1 MPGAGLEPAMP
12 LRAAAFKAADFASLS
27 TRAPLILAAGWRS
40 EGGPRSSSIG
50 RVIPRPPGYCATI
63 PKRDMSHPL
72 NWLYRKLGRWYP
84 TVFVTA
90 EMLIAFPVVIG
101 ALALFSFYYD
111 PGPERA
117 TIIVGATLFLTAIA
131 VVSVLARVY
140 RRLRPLNAYL
150 GGDHSAETTGD
161 AWAAAV
167 ELPNNVVRRDFFMP
181 VAITVPLVVLTVVLL
196 DISWLAAF
204 PLLFAAL
211 TVVGYAAILHY
222 LALEVAMRPILYDI
236 NETLVEPVRIER
248 PDLTLRIKLLASL
261 PLINVITG
269 MVVAALTSE
278 GGGATSLGLDVLI
291 ALFVSFT
298 ISLELT
304 ILLSRSILRP
314 IEDLEAA
321 TERIRQ
327 GRFDEHVPITTADEL
342 GELSSAFNQMIDG
355 LSERERLREAFGTY
369 LDEDV
374 AEYIIRQDYDPEG
387 AEAEVS
393 LLFCDVENF
402 AASAGE
408 ATAPEIVSRLNEL
421 YECVVP
427 IVARHRGHVDQFIG
441 DGLLAVFGA
450 PERTEDHAD
459 RAVQCAVEI
468 ARTVN
473 SRRPGGFRVGVGV
486 NSGTV
491 VVGSIGGAGRL
502 AFSVIGDAVNVAS
515 RVEEMTR
522 RTGDPVLITADTRV
536 LLSET
541 IEVVPRG
548 EREIKGT
555 GRLVDVFAPVVPVAV
570 ETKPGAD
577 VGDPLGAPEPGGLGR
592 PQKAGE
598 GLGRR
603 SPGTGL
609 GQSAPPAPGGYTLPG

>member
-1 MPGAGLEPAMP
+1 
-12 LRAAAFKAADFASLS
+12 
-27 TRAPLILAAGWRS
+27 
-40 EGGPRSSSIG
+40 
-50 RVIPRPPGYCATI
+50 
-63 PKRDMSHPL
+63 MSHPL
-72 NWLYRKLGRWYP
+72 NWLYRRLGSWYP
-84 TVFVTA
+84 RVFVTA
-90 EMLIAFPVVIG
+90 EMLVAFPVVLG
-101 ALALFSFYYD
+101 ALALFSFYYN
-111 PGPERA
+111 PGPEKGP
-117 TIIVGATLFLTAIA
+117 IILGSALVLTGVA
-131 VVSVLARVY
+131 VVAVLARVLK
-140 RRLRPLNAYL
+140 RLRPVTRYL
-150 GGDHSAETTGD
+150 RGDHAAGATAD
-161 AWAAAV
+161 AWTAAV
-167 ELPNNVVRRDFFMP
+167 DLPTQLVRRDFFVP
-181 VAITVPLVVLTVVLL
+181 VAITLPLSILAVVLL
-196 DISWLAAF
+196 GLSWLAVF
-204 PLLFAAL
+204 PLLL
-211 TVVGYAAILHY
+211 VSLIVVGYAAILHY
-222 LALEVAMRPILYDI
+222 LALEVAMRPVLYDI
-236 NETLVEPVRIER
+236 NETLSEPVRIER
-248 PDLTLRIKLLASL
+248 PDIPLRVKLLASL

-269 MVVAALTSE
+269 MTVAALTSE
-278 GGGATSLGLDVLI
+278 GGSTASLGLDVLI

-327 GRFDEHVPITTADEL
+327 GRYDEHVPVTTADEF

-355 LSERERLREAFGTY
+355 LAERERLREAFGTY

-374 AEYIIRQDYDPEG
+374 ANYIIRQDYDPEG

-402 AASAGE
+402 AATAAE
-408 ATAPEIVSRLNEL
+408 ASAPEIVSRLNEL

-427 IVARHRGHVDQFIG
+427 IISRHRGHVDQFIG

-473 SRRPGGFRVGVGV
+473 SRRPGGFNVKVGV

-522 RTGDPVLITADTRV
+522 ETGDPVLITGDTRV

-541 IEVVPRG
+541 IEVASRG
-548 EREIKGT
+548 DREIKGT
-555 GRLVDVFAPVVPVAV
+555 GRSMEIYAPIVPFAVA
-570 ETKPGAD
+570 TQPGDD
-577 VGDPLGAPEPGGLGR
+577 VGDPLGAPQPGGLGR
-592 PQKAGE
+592 PQQPGE

-603 SPGTGL
+603 SPGSGL

>member
-1 MPGAGLEPAMP
+1 
-12 LRAAAFKAADFASLS
+12 
-27 TRAPLILAAGWRS
+27 
-40 EGGPRSSSIG
+40 
-50 RVIPRPPGYCATI
+50 
-63 PKRDMSHPL
+63 MSHPL
-72 NWLYRKLGRWYP
+72 NWLYRRLGPWYP
-84 TVFVTA
+84 RVFVTA
-90 EMLIAFPVVIG
+90 EMLVAFPVVLG
-101 ALALFSFYYD
+101 ALALFSFYYN
-111 PGPERA
+111 PGPEKGP
-117 TIIVGATLFLTAIA
+117 IILLAA
-131 VVSVLARVY
+131 VVMTGVAVVAVLARVLQ
-140 RRLRPLNAYL
+140 RLRPVTRYL
-150 GGDHSAETTGD
+150 RGDHSARSTSE
-161 AWAAAV
+161 AWRAAV
-167 ELPNNVVRRDFFMP
+167 DIPTQLVRRDFFVP
-181 VAITVPLVVLTVVLL
+181 VLITVPLAILAAVLL
-196 DISWLAAF
+196 GLSWFAVF
-204 PLLFAAL
+204 PLLL
-211 TVVGYAAILHY
+211 VSLIVVGYAAILHY
-222 LALEVAMRPILYDI
+222 LALEVAMRPVLYDI
-236 NETLVEPVRIER
+236 NETLAEPVRIER
-248 PDLTLRIKLLASL
+248 PDLTLRVKLLASL

-269 MVVAALTSE
+269 MTVAALTSE
-278 GGGATSLGLDVLI
+278 GGSTASLGLDVLI

-298 ISLELT
+298 ISFELT

-327 GRFDEHVPITTADEL
+327 GRFDEHVPVTTADEF

-355 LSERERLREAFGTY
+355 LAERERLREAFGTY

-374 AEYIIRQDYDPEG
+374 ADYIIREDYDPEG

-402 AASAGE
+402 AATAAKASA
-408 ATAPEIVSRLNEL
+408 PQIVSRLNEL

-427 IVARHRGHVDQFIG
+427 IIARHRGHVDQFIG

-450 PERTEDHAD
+450 PEKREDHAD

-473 SRRPGGFRVGVGV
+473 SRSPGGFSVKIGV

-522 RTGDPVLITADTRV
+522 ETGDPVLITEDTRV

-541 IEVVPRG
+541 IEVTPRG

-555 GRLVDVFAPVVPVAV
+555 GREMGIFAPVVPFAV
-570 ETKPGAD
+570 DTEPGDD
-577 VGDPLGAPEPGGLGR
+577 VGDPLGAPQPGGLGR
-592 PQKAGE
+592 PQMPGE

-603 SPGTGL
+603 SPGGGL
-609 GQSAPPAPGGYTLPG
+609 GQSAPPSPGGYTLPG

>member
-1 MPGAGLEPAMP
+1 
-12 LRAAAFKAADFASLS
+12 
-27 TRAPLILAAGWRS
+27 
-40 EGGPRSSSIG
+40 
-50 RVIPRPPGYCATI
+50 
-63 PKRDMSHPL
+63 MSHPL

-84 TVFVTA
+84 HVFVTA

-101 ALALFSFYYD
+101 ALALFGFYYD
-111 PGPERA
+111 PGQEKA
-117 TIIVGATLFLTAIA
+117 AIIIGAALALTTVS
-131 VVSVLARVY
+131 VVAVLARVY
-140 RRLRPLNAYL
+140 RRLRPLTSFL
-150 GGDHSAETTGD
+150 GGDHSPGTTAD

-167 ELPNNVVRRDFFMP
+167 ELPSNVVRRDFLMP
-181 VAITVPLVVLTVVLL
+181 VAITLPLVILTVVLL
-196 DISWLAAF
+196 DLTWLAAF

-236 NETLVEPVRIER
+236 NEILDEPVRIER

-278 GGGATSLGLDVLI
+278 GGGASSLGLDVLI

-374 AEYIIRQDYDPEG
+374 AEYIIRQDFDPEG

-402 AASAGE
+402 AASAAE
-408 ATAPEIVSRLNEL
+408 SSAPEIVSRLNDL

-427 IVARHRGHVDQFIG
+427 IIARHRGHVDQFIG

-450 PERTEDHAD
+450 PERAADHAD

-473 SRRPGGFRVGVGV
+473 SRRPGDFTVGVGV

-522 RTGDPVLITADTRV
+522 RTGDPVLITGETRV

-541 IEVVPRG
+541 IEVVQRG
-548 EREIKGT
+548 EQEIKGT
-555 GRLVDVFAPVVPVAV
+555 GRAV
-570 ETKPGAD
+570 EIYAPIVPRAVEAEPGAD
-577 VGDPLGAPEPGGLGR
+577 VGDPLAAPQPGGLGR

-598 GLGRR
+598 GLGR
-603 SPGTGL
+603 STPGAGL
-609 GQSAPPAPGGYTLPG
+609 GQAAPPSPGGYTLPG